1 MSNEEKPQVSEEPQ
15 QTAPEEPQ
23 EEVCE
28 EQPSFPPNVAPAEVE
43 QHPEEIEPVK
53 SEPTIN

>member
-1 MSNEEKPQVSEEPQ
+1 MSNEEKPQV
-15 QTAPEEPQ
+15 PEEPQ